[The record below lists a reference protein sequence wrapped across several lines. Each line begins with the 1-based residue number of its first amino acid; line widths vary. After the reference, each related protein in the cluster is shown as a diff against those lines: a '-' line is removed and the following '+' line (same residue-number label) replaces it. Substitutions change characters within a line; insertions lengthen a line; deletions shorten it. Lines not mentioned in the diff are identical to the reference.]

1 MMAAGGGR
9 GEKVKGCDQKD
20 SEGGSGPRP
29 WKHSALSTILFL
41 RSNVLLKKKLAF
53 LLLTLFIL
61 APAIAGFAA
70 EEKKGSQV
78 DIRSVPVKL
87 HDLELVDQ
95 DGKKIKFKSEVL
107 GDRVAAVVPFYTT
120 CTTAY
125 PILIFIFTRLQEML
139 GDRLGK
145 EVILVSVSV
154 DPRTDIPIRL
164 KAFARRQKAKPGWLF
179 LSGEM
184 TTLSTVLAGIGIQY
198 IVGQSVDEHQHI
210 PLTLVGD
217 VGGEWKRFYGYPP
230 PEVLMGQ
237 INKSLAAKQ
246 GSEGKK

>member
-1 MMAAGGGR
+1 MMAAGGG
-9 GEKVKGCDQKD
+9 GEK
-20 SEGGSGPRP
+20 R
-29 WKHSALSTILFL
+29 T
-41 RSNVLLKKKLAF
+41 NVLLKKKLAF
-53 LLLTLFIL
+53 LLLGLLIL
-61 APAIAGFAA
+61 APAVSGFAA
-70 EEKKGSQV
+70 EEKKEVKAEVRTVG
-78 DIRSVPVKL
+78 VKL
-87 HDLELVDQ
+87 LDLELVDQ
-95 DGKKIKFKSEVL
+95 DGKKIKFKSEVI

-145 EVILVSVSV
+145 EVVLVSVSV

-198 IVGQSVDEHQHI
+198 IVGQSVDEHQHV
-210 PLTLVGD
+210 PLTMVGD
-217 VGGEWKRFYGYPP
+217 AGGEWKRFYGYPP
-230 PEVLMGQ
+230 PDLLMGQ
-237 INKSLAAKQ
+237 INKSLAAR
-246 GSEGKK
+246 GDSGRKK

>member
-1 MMAAGGGR
+1 MMASRNGR
-9 GEKVKGCDQKD
+9 EKRTHVRLKRKM
-20 SEGGSGPRP
+20 
-29 WKHSALSTILFL
+29 ALLWL
-41 RSNVLLKKKLAF
+41 G
-53 LLLTLFIL
+53 LFIL
-61 APAIAGFAA
+61 IPAVAGQAA
-70 EEKKGSQV
+70 EEKKEPQV
-78 DIRSVPVKL
+78 DVRSVPVKL

-95 DGKKIKFKSEVL
+95 DGKKIKFKSEVI

-145 EVILVSVSV
+145 EVVLVSVSV
-154 DPRTDIPIRL
+154 DPKTDIPVRL

-184 TTLSTVLAGIGIQY
+184 STLSTVLAGIGIQY
-198 IVGQSVDEHQHI
+198 IVGQSLDEHQHV

-217 VGGEWKRFYGYPP
+217 MGGEWKRFYGYPP

-237 INKSLAAKQ
+237 INKSIAARVD
-246 GSEGKK
+246 SGKKK